1 MTGATLKIVSGILT
15 AASLILTALSGWV
28 DKQQLK
34 EELKA
39 ELKEELA
46 EQEDEE
52 ES

>member
-1 MTGATLKIVSGILT
+1 MNNVTLRVVSGILT
-15 AASLILTALSGWV
+15 AASLIITALSGWV